1 MQFTGNPGPAGNF
14 ATLSAVEFFKL
25 YYCQLV
31 WDMLVDETNRYAQQT
46 IDSNPD
52 QKVSWHPTNV
62 PEMMAFVALLIA
74 MGINKSSQYRMYWST
89 SEILHIPLYP
99 SIMSRNRFSS
109 ILRFLHV
116 SNNQMPRIASAK
128 QDTFAKVRPLIAVLA
143 PKFLNLYNPSQNL
156 FPDESMLKFKG
167 RLSFVQYM
175 PRTPIK
181 RGMKAFSLNESKT
194 GYTCAWKLYTGADNT
209 KTVYDADVR
218 VDPTSSDC
226 HPPGLTVAGKV
237 IIDLVNGHE
246 NKGHIIYCDNYFTS
260 PALAAKLYKLGFGCC
275 GTARYNTQGIPHAT
289 NPKRHNMRKGD
300 DPKLFVKGGQMF
312 IVWQDKNM

>member
-1 MQFTGNPGPAGNF
+1 MQFTGNPGPTGDF
-14 ATLSAVEFFKL
+14 ATQSAVEFFKL

-52 QKVSWHPTNV
+52 QQVSWHPTNV

-89 SEILHIPLYP
+89 FDILHIPFYP

-128 QDTFAKVRPLIAVLA
+128 QDKLAKVRPLIAVLV

-156 FPDESMLKFKG
+156 SPDESMLKFKG
-167 RLSFVQYM
+167 RLSF
-175 PRTPIK
+175 IK
-181 RGMKAFSLNESKT
+181 
-194 GYTCAWKLYTGADNT
+194 
-209 KTVYDADVR
+209 
-218 VDPTSSDC
+218 
-226 HPPGLTVAGKV
+226 
-237 IIDLVNGHE
+237 
-246 NKGHIIYCDNYFTS
+246 
-260 PALAAKLYKLGFGCC
+260 
-275 GTARYNTQGIPHAT
+275 
-289 NPKRHNMRKGD
+289 
-300 DPKLFVKGGQMF
+300 
-312 IVWQDKNM
+312 